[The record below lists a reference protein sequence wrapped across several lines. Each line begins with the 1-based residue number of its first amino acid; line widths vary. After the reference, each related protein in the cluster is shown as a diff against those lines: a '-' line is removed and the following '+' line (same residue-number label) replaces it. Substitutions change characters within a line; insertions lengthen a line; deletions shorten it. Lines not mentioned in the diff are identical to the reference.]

1 MWLRGILN
9 RCHDWQVKIRAKRRE
24 RRDGDG
30 WRDEQDDERRD
41 KRAKQKGR
49 ERERTSRQL
58 VIIKLQRKVIGRCW
72 SACLFS
78 SLWCCLCGPVQQRA
92 EWTQTDEA
100 QTSQHW
106 TEQGQTEQ
114 NSRSP
119 EPACIHFWF
128 ILSTDQIYR
137 QITSNQN
144 QCTLHDSLYRAL
156 QGSALVSRSTG
167 FFG

>member
-1 MWLRGILN
+1 MRGVT
-9 RCHDWQVKIRAKRRE
+9 REPSKRV
-24 RRDGDG
+24 
-30 WRDEQDDERRD
+30 
-41 KRAKQKGR
+41 
-49 ERERTSRQL
+49 ERERTSCQL
-58 VIIKLQRKVIGRCW
+58 VSIKLQRKVIGRCW

-119 EPACIHFWF
+119 EPACNHFWF

-167 FFG
+167 FFWLDFFIFVSKYLQILSINLSLTRRLLTSG